1 MINRNTQISIVDDDL
16 SVRGATMNL
25 VRAMGLAAEMFPCAE
40 DFLGSDAINRTSCL
54 IADMRMPGISGLE
67 LHNRLVA
74 SGTPVPTIL
83 VTAFPDKRDQA
94 RAKESGVAFYLSK
107 PFNENE
113 LLACIHS
120 ILKTS
125 GFDKSE

>member
-1 MINRNTQISIVDDDL
+1 MTNRNTQISIVDDDL
-16 SVRGATMNL
+16 SVRGATVNL

-40 DFLGSDAINRTSCL
+40 DFLGSDAISRTSCL
-54 IADMRMPGISGLE
+54 IADMRMPGMSGLE

-83 VTAFPDKRDQA
+83 VTAFPDERDQA
-94 RAKESGVAFYLSK
+94 RAKESGITFYLAK
-107 PFNENE
+107 PFNETE

-120 ILKTS
+120 IL
-125 GFDKSE
+125 EIPE